1 MLNQLQSIW
10 RSLRAIDCDALVAW
24 PRWLR
29 QIACAVVC
37 LAVFGLLWG
46 VWLSI
51 VWQDLTQVNATH
63 QRLRTEFS
71 AKLFRASPLPGLK
84 SHKLHLEQWLQRVE
98 TQLPGPYEMDILF
111 ADLYQSGRARHLRF
125 ELLRP
130 EELHR
135 QGPYAHQRIALRVS
149 GRYDDL
155 AGFTAD
161 IAGLAW
167 LVSLQSFTLV
177 PTKEGLLL
185 MDAVVQTLRPLKM
198 TPDQAATKVTH

>member
-1 MLNQLQSIW
+1 MLNQLQNAW
-10 RSLRAIDCDALVAW
+10 RALRAMDGDALVAW
-24 PRWLR
+24 PTWLR
-29 QIACAVVC
+29 QMACAVVC
-37 LAVFGLLWG
+37 VAVFGLLWV

-51 VWQDLTQVNATH
+51 VWQDLTQANVAH

-71 AKLFRASPLPGLK
+71 AKLLRVSPLAGLK
-84 SHKLHLEQWLQRVE
+84 SQKLRLEQRLQLLE

-111 ADLYQSGRARHLRF
+111 ADMYQSGRARHLRF

-135 QGPYAHQRIALRVS
+135 QEPYAHQRIALRVS
-149 GRYDDL
+149 GRYEDL

-167 LVSLQSFTLV
+167 LVSIQSFTLI
-177 PTKEGLLL
+177 PTKDGRLL
-185 MDAVVQTLRPLKM
+185 MDAVVQTLRPLNM